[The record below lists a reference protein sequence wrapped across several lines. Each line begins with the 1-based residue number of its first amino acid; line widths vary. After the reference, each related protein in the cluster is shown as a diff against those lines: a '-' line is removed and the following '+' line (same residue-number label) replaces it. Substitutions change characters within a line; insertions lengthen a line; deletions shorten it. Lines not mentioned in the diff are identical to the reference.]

1 MVESKMEEY
10 IVAAAAVNLDSLL
23 SNPST
28 EEMVVEEE
36 EGLTE
41 THYSPTPT
49 RTTTTTL
56 PPYLTG

>member
-28 EEMVVEEE
+28 EETVVEEK

-49 RTTTTTL
+49 PTTTTTL
-56 PPYLTG
+56 PPYLT